1 MVLGMPTEMFVV
13 FVATVVAGS
22 LGAIHFVIFHLLMG
36 RPYGDE
42 EVSLERRRAGERTA
56 GSRPDTGIPERPGAS
71 PPERSHARTTDG
83 PTRRETDRG

>member
-1 MVLGMPTEMFVV
+1 MVLGMPTEMFLV
-13 FVATVVAGS
+13 FAATVVAGS

-56 GSRPDTGIPERPGAS
+56 GSRPDAVCDEGPG
-71 PPERSHARTTDG
+71 PG
-83 PTRRETDRG
+83 ETDRG